1 VTRWGGS
8 GPVLQRDRRRD
19 PYPWTWEVPL
29 AAGLAVLFIAGY
41 AAQAGR
47 SVANLLAGAG
57 WAWPTRAGVWS
68 SLPGLV
74 GGHADAGLTGLPSAP
89 AAPVPLW
96 GCVVVA
102 ELTALFCLGWG
113 VTAGLDR
120 WGPARV
126 RGMAS
131 RAEAEALL
139 GVSRL
144 RRARFVVRPD
154 LYGRPR

>member
-1 VTRWGGS
+1 MRRWRGR

-29 AAGLAVLFIAGY
+29 AAVLLMLLVVVYAG
-41 AAQAGR
+41 QVGR

-57 WAWPTRAGVWS
+57 WAWPSQAGVWR
-68 SLPGLV
+68 SLPGLA
-74 GGHADAGLTGLPSAP
+74 GGHAGTGLTGLASAP
-89 AAPVPLW
+89 AGPVLLW
-96 GCVVVA
+96 VCVVVV
-102 ELTALFCLGWG
+102 EVTALFCLGWA
-113 VTAGLDR
+113 VKAGLDR
-120 WGPARV
+120 WGPTRV